1 MRSDAGRGCIA
12 ATYNLTLVATLRP
25 FRALRPR
32 PGEAARVAAVPYDVV
47 NTDEARALAGSNPLS
62 FLRVSRAEI
71 ELPAFTDP
79 YSKDVYDRAAQNF
92 EVLRKSAFVLE
103 DAASLY
109 VYRLRMGAHEQT
121 GVAACY
127 SLDEYD
133 RGVIKKH
140 ERTRRDKEDD
150 RTRHMLALGAQTGP
164 VFLIYRARADID
176 QIVAEAARAEPLVDF
191 DAADGVRHTLW
202 RMDGGARDRLVE
214 AAGRIPALYIADGH
228 HRAASAARARTEMQE
243 RGLAGASLGDLADCT
258 TFLGVAFPDNCVQIL
273 PYNRIVKDLGGLS
286 ADDFLQ
292 AVRGRFE
299 FGNGPA
305 TPARQGDIAM
315 YFEGAWHTLRA
326 RLPPNRA
333 DRVASLDVSVLQD
346 GLLAPVLKIADVRTD
361 PRIEFVGGA
370 RGTDEL
376 ERLVDSGRA
385 AVAFS
390 LFPVAVGDLM
400 AVSDAG
406 AIMPPKSTWFEP
418 KLRDG
423 LLTHVIYAHP

>member
-1 MRSDAGRGCIA
+1 
-12 ATYNLTLVATLRP
+12 VATVRL
-25 FRALRPR
+25 FRALRPK
-32 PGEAARVAAVPYDVV
+32 PSEAPRVAAVPYDVV
-47 NTDEARALAGSNPLS
+47 NTDEARALAEGNPLS

-71 ELPAFTDP
+71 ELPAGTDP
-79 YSKDVYDRAAQNF
+79 YSEDVYTRAARNF
-92 EVLRKSAFVLE
+92 AALRQSALVIE

-109 VYRLRMGAHEQT
+109 LYRLRMGGHEQI

-133 RGVIKKH
+133 RGAIKKH

-164 VFLIYRARADID
+164 VFLTYRARPEID
-176 QIVAEAARAEPLVDF
+176 RIVAEATEAEPMVDF

-202 RMDGGARDRLVE
+202 RTSSRDQDRLVE

-228 HRAASAARARTEMQE
+228 HRAASAARARIEMTE
-243 RGLAGASLGDLADCT
+243 RRHSGRPGTSPGDGADDS
-258 TFLGVAFPDNCVQIL
+258 TFLAVAFPDDQVQIL
-273 PYNRIVKDLGGLS
+273 PYNRVVRDLGGLS
-286 ADDFLQ
+286 PAGFLQ
-292 AVRGRFE
+292 EVRRSFDLE
-299 FGNGPA
+299 PGPA
-305 TPARQGDIAM
+305 VPARRGEFAM
-315 YFEGAWHTLRA
+315 YIDGSWHTLRP
-326 RLPPNRA
+326 RTSA
-333 DRVASLDVSVLQD
+333 DAADAIAALDVSVLQD
-346 GLLAPVLKIADVRTD
+346 ELLAPLLKIMDVRTD
-361 PRIEFVGGA
+361 PRIEFVGGG
-370 RGTDEL
+370 RGTAEL

-390 LFPVAVGDLM
+390 LYPVGVDDLM

-423 LLTHVIYAHP
+423 LLIHLI